1 MVHKESKSTPT
12 AATSAVGDGN
22 PQPCRDWEKTRS
34 CRFGDTCRFAHG
46 PAQGKGNKKG
56 KKGGGGGPPKGPG
69 TGDWKF
75 GSDRREPSPRDGSRN
90 RGNRDRSPTP
100 PRKWPKKPDGVDF
113 CRAFDQPQG
122 CRRGRQCWFWHRVLK
137 PEDKRCFVC
146 GSETPLSDA
155 CTRPKEPRSN
165 GYGARDQSPRRNARG
180 AGGRDRSPRR
190 DERGGGDES
199 PRVHTCQVCKANHR
213 TKDCTFYKDAQAAA
227 AAGAPDAKAGP
238 PNPKAKGSPK
248 AKVQP
253 NGKAVGNVA
262 NALSSVSED
271 PQGERILMDSRATH
285 WLSVL
290 KGGAKVS
297 DLSSRLALCVGD
309 VPCRLVTGDKGMPV
323 CELLDPGGKPIKKV
337 VTLWWLIDTGCIQG
351 WAGRLPN
358 MSFWIDSPPKA
369 DGSRQRF
376 VAEFRNKLP
385 TLSRS
390 ELDVL
395 LALLPDDREPANCS
409 VAISCVSPCLAAAPV
424 DLSFLDR
431 GDRDKKNI
439 ERKYEAMPERF
450 YGPGLDPVGPS
461 KLESR
466 VGDRLS
472 ESGSSSEPAPACR
485 CDVWEWFSG
494 TGWLSHWARGG
505 GLKTGPPMDY
515 RHGFDAQ
522 YPPHPP
528 RMFAGRCV

>member
-1 MVHKESKSTPT
+1 
-12 AATSAVGDGN
+12 
-22 PQPCRDWEKTRS
+22 
-34 CRFGDTCRFAHG
+34 
-46 PAQGKGNKKG
+46 
-56 KKGGGGGPPKGPG
+56 
-69 TGDWKF
+69 
-75 GSDRREPSPRDGSRN
+75 
-90 RGNRDRSPTP
+90 
-100 PRKWPKKPDGVDF
+100 
-113 CRAFDQPQG
+113 
-122 CRRGRQCWFWHRVLK
+122 
-137 PEDKRCFVC
+137 
-146 GSETPLSDA
+146 
-155 CTRPKEPRSN
+155 
-165 GYGARDQSPRRNARG
+165 
-180 AGGRDRSPRR
+180 
-190 DERGGGDES
+190 
-199 PRVHTCQVCKANHR
+199 
-213 TKDCTFYKDAQAAA
+213 
-227 AAGAPDAKAGP
+227 
-238 PNPKAKGSPK
+238 
-248 AKVQP
+248 
-253 NGKAVGNVA
+253 
-262 NALSSVSED
+262 
-271 PQGERILMDSRATH
+271 MDSRATH

-505 GLKTGPPMDY
+505 GFKTGPPMDY

-522 YPPHPP
+522 YPPPTHQECLLDGVCKPGTRVLFGAPSCSPWGRFAAEFKPTVRRRKRNAMFPSLVLFALACVIQWLLYADFLLDQPEQSDMFLEFPMCLLLLLSGVDQYVFSQCYYGAEAYGDTIKKDSVWVSTFAMPTP
-528 RMFAGRCV
+528 RCPASHVHGNIRGRLHGTDDLSALSGGYSGALCQEVISQAQKLPERSHSFQPLGGWRTSFPRFRELCQ